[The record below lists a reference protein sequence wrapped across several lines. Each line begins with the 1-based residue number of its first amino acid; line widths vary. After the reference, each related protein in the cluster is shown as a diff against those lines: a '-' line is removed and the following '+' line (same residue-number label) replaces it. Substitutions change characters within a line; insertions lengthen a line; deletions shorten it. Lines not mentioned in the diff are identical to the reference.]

1 MLLLVQA
8 SLAYILTYFCSGV
21 EKLFGR
27 LRVVRSRKWKTG
39 VWVYRQVL
47 QRPECEQE
55 SVLVSLFLVL
65 FCGSEG
71 SIKGHTRVYI
81 Y

>member
-1 MLLLVQA
+1 MLSLAQA

-27 LRVVRSRKWKTG
+27 LRVVWSRKWKRCVGLQTSSSEDLN
-39 VWVYRQVL
+39 VSKRVL
-47 QRPECEQE
+47 M
-55 SVLVSLFLVL
+55 SLFLVL
-65 FCGSEG
+65 ICGSEG
-71 SIKGHTRVYI
+71 SIKGHTRINI